1 MGTFPGTFF
10 ISPHPP
16 STYPITPGD
25 IEVFKVLIEDTDIN
39 EDAQTNAGVSP
50 MMMAV
55 QSGNIHLLAECLN
68 SNMNPF
74 LEDGLGQT
82 ALDYAKQFP
91 DTSFGTD
98 MAELINDAMV

>member
-1 MGTFPGTFF
+1 
-10 ISPHPP
+10 
-16 STYPITPGD
+16 
-25 IEVFKVLIEDTDIN
+25 
-39 EDAQTNAGVSP
+39 

-74 LEDGLGQT
+74 LKDGLGQT

-91 DTSFGTD
+91 DTTFGTD
-98 MAELINDAMV
+98 MTELINDAMVQWGQQTTEEERTGDQVQVGNVFNEFNNQ

>member
-1 MGTFPGTFF
+1 
-10 ISPHPP
+10 
-16 STYPITPGD
+16 
-25 IEVFKVLIEDTDIN
+25 
-39 EDAQTNAGVSP
+39 

-74 LEDGLGQT
+74 LKDGLGQT

-91 DTSFGTD
+91 DTTFGTD
-98 MAELINDAMV
+98 MTELINDAMIQWGQQTTEEERTGDQVEVGEIFKEFAN

>member
-1 MGTFPGTFF
+1 
-10 ISPHPP
+10 
-16 STYPITPGD
+16 
-25 IEVFKVLIEDTDIN
+25 
-39 EDAQTNAGVSP
+39 

-55 QSGNIHLLAECLN
+55 QSGNIHLVAECLN

-74 LEDGLGQT
+74 LKDGLDQT

-98 MAELINDAMV
+98 MKELITDAMAQWGQQTTEEERTGEQVKVVDTFLEF